1 MSPESKIDELVAWMC
16 DGAPP
21 SADGRQIVTQ
31 ICTRLNEAGIPVDL
45 YRLFLFTLHP
55 LIRGRRL
62 QWTKDEGTVIA
73 EADFALFE
81 TDQWHE
87 NPIPHVIKTR
97 RSLRRRLIDADCP
110 HDFRIIEEL
119 IEAGFTDYMI
129 QPVIY
134 IDGEV
139 HTMSWTTRHPDGFS
153 QFAID
158 SLERIRA
165 PLTRLVESYILR
177 LNAANIIST
186 YVGRNAGEQVLSGQI
201 KRGDAEEISA
211 IILFADLK
219 SYTKLS
225 NEKPASEVLDT
236 LNQYYDALA
245 EPIGKHQGEI
255 LKFMGDGLLAIFPVD
270 DQNSQELGARCKGAH
285 QAIRDA
291 HAGFSVKGAG
301 FRTALHLGRLHFG
314 NIGASNR
321 LDFTA
326 IGPAVNLA
334 ARLLGAAS
342 ELNTDDVCSQAIA
355 ELLPERTEFLSD
367 VLLKGF
373 PENQPVYQIS

>member
-1 MSPESKIDELVAWMC
+1 MC

-45 YRLFLFTLHP
+45 FRLFLFTLHP

-62 QWTKDEGTVIA
+62 QWTQEEGTVIA

-81 TDQWHE
+81 TDQFHE
-87 NPIPHVIKTR
+87 NPLPHVIRTR
-97 RSLRRRLIDADCP
+97 KSLRRRLIDEDCP
-110 HDFRIIEEL
+110 HDFRIVEEL
-119 IEAGFTDYMI
+119 IEAGYTDYLI

-134 IDGEV
+134 VDGEV

-158 SLERIRA
+158 SLERIRG

-219 SYTKLS
+219 SYTRMS

-236 LNQYYDALA
+236 LNKYYDALA
-245 EPIGKHQGEI
+245 EPVGNHQGEI

-270 DQNSQELGARCKGAH
+270 DQNSHDLAIRCKGAYE
-285 QAIRDA
+285 AIRDA
-291 HAGFSVKGAG
+291 HAGFSVADAG

-342 ELNTDDVCSQAIA
+342 ELNADDVCSQEIA
-355 ELLPERTEFLSD
+355 RLLPDKTEFLD
-367 VLLKGF
+367 EVPLKGF
-373 PENQPVYQIS
+373 EGNQPVYRID

>member
-1 MSPESKIDELVAWMC
+1 MPPDTRIDALVDWMG

-21 SADGRQIVTQ
+21 SADGRQIVSQ
-31 ICTRLNEAGIPVDL
+31 LCTKLNDAGIPVDL
-45 YRLFLFTLHP
+45 FRIFLLTIHP

-62 QWTKDEGTVIA
+62 QWTREEGTVIA

-81 TDQWHE
+81 TDQFHA
-87 NPIPHVIKTR
+87 NPMPDVVRTR
-97 RSLRRRLIDADCP
+97 KSLRRRLAQPDCP
-110 HDFRIIEEL
+110 RDYRIVEEL
-119 IEAGFTDYMI
+119 FEAGFTDYLI

-139 HTMSWTTRHPDGFS
+139 NTMSWTTRHPDGFS
-153 QFAID
+153 EFAINA
-158 SLERIRA
+158 LERIRG

-186 YVGRNAGEQVLSGQI
+186 YVGRNAGEQVLSGHI

-225 NEKPASEVLDT
+225 NQNPAPDVLDT
-236 LNQYYDALA
+236 LNRYYDSLA
-245 EPIGKHQGEI
+245 VPIDKHHGEI
-255 LKFMGDGLLAIFPVD
+255 LKFMGDGLLAIFPLDGEEDLVKRG
-270 DQNSQELGARCKGAH
+270 SGARDAVK
-285 QAIRDA
+285 QA
-291 HAGFSVKGAG
+291 HAEFTEASAG
-301 FRTALHLGRLHFG
+301 FRTALHIGRLHFG

-334 ARLLGAAS
+334 ARLLGAA
-342 ELNTDDVCSQAIA
+342 EKLGADDVCSQAIA
-355 ELLPERTEFLSD
+355 ELLPERTKFLGEIS
-367 VLLKGF
+367 LKGF
-373 PENQPVYQIS
+373 EEKQSVFRLD